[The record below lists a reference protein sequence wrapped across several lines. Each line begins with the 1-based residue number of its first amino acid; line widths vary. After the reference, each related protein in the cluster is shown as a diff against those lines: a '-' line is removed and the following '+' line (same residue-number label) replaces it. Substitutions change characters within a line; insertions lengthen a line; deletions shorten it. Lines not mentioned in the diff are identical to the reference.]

1 MSVMGQQLSF
11 DFHTAAPVSAV
22 PVSSVSVPSDPRAQ
36 PPQGADRCRRAERG
50 ALGHRAGLSAEAQV
64 AQDYQRRGYR
74 VAGQRWRG
82 HCGEIDLILHDGD
95 GLVFVEV
102 KKSRSFDRALQ
113 RLSSR
118 QIARLLRA
126 GEEFAGTQ
134 PRGSLTE
141 MRFDVALMNEQGM
154 IRIVENALGP

>member
-1 MSVMGQQLSF
+1 MK
-11 DFHTAAPVSAV
+11 
-22 PVSSVSVPSDPRAQ
+22 R
-36 PPQGADRCRRAERG
+36 ADRGRMAYHAGIAAENRIERAYLDRG
-50 ALGHRAGLSAEAQV
+50 ATVSHR
-64 AQDYQRRGYR
+64 
-74 VAGQRWRG
+74 RWRG
-82 HCGEIDLILHDGD
+82 GGGEIDLILHEGEEV
-95 GLVFVEV
+95 VFVEV
-102 KKSRSFDRALQ
+102 KKSRSFDHAMQ
-113 RLSSR
+113 HLSSR

>member
-11 DFHTAAPVSAV
+11 DFHTPVPALPESH
-22 PVSSVSVPSDPRAQ
+22 AQ
-36 PPQGADRCRRAERG
+36 KIHGQGRRRRVERG

-64 AQDYQRRGYR
+64 AQDYRRRGYR

-82 HCGEIDLILHDGD
+82 RSGEIDLILHDGD
-95 GLVFVEV
+95 GLIFVEV
-102 KKSRSFDRALQ
+102 KKSRSFDHAMQ
-113 RLSSR
+113 HLSSR
-118 QIARLLRA
+118 QITRLLRA

>member
-1 MSVMGQQLSF
+1 MKEIDRIDRKILRAIQDNGRLTNLELADTISLSP
-11 DFHTAAPVSAV
+11 TAT
-22 PVSSVSVPSDPRAQ
+22 
-36 PPQGADRCRRAERG
+36 AERLKRLNRDG
-50 ALGHRAGLSAEAQV
+50 YIQGYTAKLSPEKLHRGM
-64 AQDYQRRGYR
+64 
-74 VAGQRWRG
+74 
-82 HCGEIDLILHDGD
+82 
-95 GLVFVEV
+95 LVFVEV
-102 KKSRSFDRALQ
+102 KKSRSFDHAMQ
-113 RLSSR
+113 HLSSR

>member
-1 MSVMGQQLSF
+1 MSMMGQQLRF
-11 DFHTAAPVSAV
+11 DFSTPV
-22 PVSSVSVPSDPRAQ
+22 PVRDDGR
-36 PPQGADRCRRAERG
+36 RTRAERG
-50 ALGHRAGLSAEAQV
+50 ATGHRAGLSAEAQV

-82 HCGEIDLILHDGD
+82 RCGEIDLILQDGD
-95 GLVFVEV
+95 GLIFVEV
-102 KKSRSFDRALQ
+102 KKSRSFDRAMQ

-154 IRIVENALGP
+154 IRVVENALGP

>member
-1 MSVMGQQLSF
+1 MGEQLAF
-11 DFHTAAPVSAV
+11 DFRAPAPPIPAV
-22 PVSSVSVPSDPRAQ
+22 VLRPHED
-36 PPQGADRCRRAERG
+36 GRRARQDRG
-50 ALGHRAGLSAEAQV
+50 ALGYHAGLSAEAQV
-64 AQDYQRRGYR
+64 VQDYERRGYAVLR
-74 VAGQRWRG
+74 KRWRG
-82 HCGEIDLILHDGD
+82 ACGEIDLILQDGD
-95 GLVFVEV
+95 ALIFVEV
-102 KKSRSFDRALQ
+102 KKSRSFDHAMQ
-113 RLSSR
+113 HLSSR